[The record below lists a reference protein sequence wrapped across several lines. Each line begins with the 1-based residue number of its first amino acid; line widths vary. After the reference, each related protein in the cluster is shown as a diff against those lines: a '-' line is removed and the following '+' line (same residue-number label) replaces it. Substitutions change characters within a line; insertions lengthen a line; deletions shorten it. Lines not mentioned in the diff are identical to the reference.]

1 MAPTRR
7 KKIALVVITVF
18 LLTTGLI
25 LALHFLP
32 DSDASARL
40 QLLQLIPTDATAVM
54 FLDLDEFRNSPFLA
68 TLYSWAPHPLEDSEY
83 AQFVRDTGFSY
94 ERDLKRAVVAIS
106 NRGAITNL
114 LAIADGKFDRKKIES
129 FLRRTGKVTQQ
140 GKLNVFLLNATA
152 HEKPLSLA
160 FLSDGRIA
168 ITDAENL
175 SVELA
180 TAGATRRAEWNSRF
194 DRLAGTPLFAV
205 LRQDPAMQNAL
216 NSAAPRGFR
225 SPQLSALLNH
235 LQWISIA
242 GKPEGEQLRIV
253 SEGECLSEPAT
264 SQLRDFLQ
272 GILLLAQNGL
282 NDPQLRQ
289 QMNSE
294 EREAYLEIIKSA
306 DIQKIDRGEWKS
318 VRLVLDITPKF
329 LDVARLSSVAAPAP
343 ETAPP
348 SEALKKKSALG
359 KPKTAKKN

>member
-25 LALHFLP
+25 LARNFLP

-160 FLSDGRIA
+160 FLPSNSPPPEPHDVPNGIRVLTGWQVPRSSPCCDRI
-168 ITDAENL
+168 
-175 SVELA
+175 
-180 TAGATRRAEWNSRF
+180 
-194 DRLAGTPLFAV
+194 
-205 LRQDPAMQNAL
+205 
-216 NSAAPRGFR
+216 
-225 SPQLSALLNH
+225 PQC
-235 LQWISIA
+235 
-242 GKPEGEQLRIV
+242 KMP
-253 SEGECLSEPAT
+253 
-264 SQLRDFLQ
+264 
-272 GILLLAQNGL
+272 
-282 NDPQLRQ
+282 
-289 QMNSE
+289 
-294 EREAYLEIIKSA
+294 
-306 DIQKIDRGEWKS
+306 
-318 VRLVLDITPKF
+318 
-329 LDVARLSSVAAPAP
+329 
-343 ETAPP
+343 
-348 SEALKKKSALG
+348 
-359 KPKTAKKN
+359 